1 MRSTTGWRAGRL
13 VKMSIGSDDNDRDN
27 DYVGLIIMDYIL
39 TSWVLMAMV
48 RLASPIASEI
58 LEVFHFLSNGR
69 VV

>member
-1 MRSTTGWRAGRL
+1 
-13 VKMSIGSDDNDRDN
+13 MSIGSDDNDRDN
-27 DYVGLIIMDYIL
+27 DYVDHIIMDYIL

-58 LEVFHFLSNGR
+58 LEVIHFHSKGR